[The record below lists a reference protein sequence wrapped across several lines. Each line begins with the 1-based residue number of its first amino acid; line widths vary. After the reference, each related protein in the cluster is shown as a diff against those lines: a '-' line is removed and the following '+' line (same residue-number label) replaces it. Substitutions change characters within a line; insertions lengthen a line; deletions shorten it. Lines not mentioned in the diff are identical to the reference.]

1 MTHQR
6 DLPEDELIEEEEPKR
21 GEILSEE
28 ALASRAFRT
37 PLGARRQRRKDGP
50 TFAEDVQRRLDQ
62 IASQGGS
69 ITQAQELKRERA
81 STALPRPDIF
91 RFASG
96 TELQDSAIGLATRM
110 KRGATP
116 SESDL
121 NAALVMIMDA
131 EEQRRILFE
140 QRSGVRTPDP
150 VTGISS
156 LDSPDAL
163 RELAQETGV
172 GARESTPSFT
182 GNIRAFFN
190 LP

>member
-1 MTHQR
+1 
-6 DLPEDELIEEEEPKR
+6 
-21 GEILSEE
+21 
-28 ALASRAFRT
+28 
-37 PLGARRQRRKDGP
+37 
-50 TFAEDVQRRLDQ
+50 
-62 IASQGGS
+62 
-69 ITQAQELKRERA
+69 
-81 STALPRPDIF
+81 
-91 RFASG
+91 
-96 TELQDSAIGLATRM
+96 M

>member
-1 MTHQR
+1 MPHKNDT
-6 DLPEDELIEEEEPKR
+6 PEEPKPNT
-21 GEILSEE
+21 S
-28 ALASRAFRT
+28 FRV
-37 PLGARRQRRKDGP
+37 PLGARRKRDPEGP
-50 TFAEDVQRRLDQ
+50 TFAEDVQRKLDQ
-62 IASQGGS
+62 IAAAGGE
-69 ITQAQELKRERA
+69 ITKAQVLRQDNDISE
-81 STALPRPDIF
+81 LPRPDIF

-96 TELQDSAIGLATRM
+96 TELQDSAVGLATRM
-110 KRGATP
+110 KRGEAP

-150 VTGISS
+150 ITGISS
-156 LDSPDAL
+156 LDNPEAL
-163 RELAQETGV
+163 SDLARQTGV